1 MAILNQIRQRSLFL
15 ILVIAMALFSFVLAD
30 VIRNASGSS
39 LPDQNIIATI
49 NGIEMEREDFMKKVE
64 NLERQNRGSGT
75 NVQSM
80 NTIWDIELRKSVL
93 ASEFDKLGITVER
106 DLMRDLLK
114 NNLLSFDEFKDSQGE
129 FDQRK
134 LNEFI
139 SNLKEISPETMDLQ
153 GAQVNYESWNNYESN
168 IASSGLEKI
177 YFDLIRSAINSTV
190 FEGKTQ
196 YNYENDNVDLKYIK
210 IPFSTIADSLVKVTK
225 SDVKKYMK
233 KNENDYQVKASRNL
247 IYVKFQENPSK
258 YDEKQIENQLTEL
271 LNDREEFDFES
282 KTNKKIL
289 GFKNTRDNEEFL
301 NLNSAIKLYDSY
313 VFENSFS
320 KEMAPIIY
328 SLNKGEV
335 YGPYKEG
342 EFIKITKLVDTKRI
356 PDSVKVRHILI
367 PYSGSLR
374 SDPNETTTEEQAK
387 KTADSIYRIVLRRP
401 SKFKSLLSLSSDVAS
416 NENDGEI
423 EFSYIDGFAPE
434 FRDFS
439 FENRVGKISV
449 VETDFGFHII
459 EILSQS
465 KRKNAVKVANLGLKV
480 EASERTIDSIFNIT
494 SKFEIATEKS
504 NFRDVA
510 SEFNYKVNPVNNI
523 RELNENI
530 PGVGSQRAIVR
541 WAYNP
546 DTNLDDIRRFNLQNG
561 GYLVAMLTSI
571 NPEGLMSIDKASITA
586 IPKIRNE
593 KKAKMIM
600 DKIKGRSLD
609 DISSSQNQ
617 TIQTALAVN
626 MKNPVLS
633 GTGNEP
639 NVVGY
644 AFGID
649 EGVTSKG
656 IIGNNGVF
664 YVKVDRIKYA
674 NVMSNY
680 QNYTNFLNSIT
691 LGSYNSK
698 VYEALLE
705 SAEIEDNR
713 HLFY

>member
-80 NTIWDIELRKSVL
+80 NTVWDIELRKSVL

-177 YFDLIRSAINSTV
+177 YFYLIRSAINSTV

-387 KTADSIYRIVLRRP
+387 KRADSIYRIVLRRP

>member
-80 NTIWDIELRKSVL
+80 NTVWDIELRKSVL

-387 KTADSIYRIVLRRP
+387 KRADSIYRIVLRRP

-504 NFRDVA
+504 NFKDVA
-510 SEFNYKVNPVNNI
+510 SEFNYKINPVNNI

>member
-30 VIRNASGSS
+30 VIRNGSGFS
-39 LPDQNIIATI
+39 LPDQNVIATI
-49 NGIEMEREDFMKKVE
+49 NGIEMEREDFMRKVE

-80 NTIWDIELRKSVL
+80 NTIWDVELRKLVL
-93 ASEFDKLGITVER
+93 ASEYDKLGITVER
-106 DLMRDLLK
+106 DLMRDILK

-153 GAQVNYESWNNYESN
+153 GAQINYESWTNYESTL
-168 IASSGLEKI
+168 ASSGLEKI
-177 YFDLIRSAINSTV
+177 YFDLIRSGINSTV

-196 YNYENDNVDLKYIK
+196 YNYENDNIDLKYVK
-210 IPFSTIADSLVKVTK
+210 IPFSTIPDSLVKVTK
-225 SDVKKYMK
+225 SDVKKYMQ
-233 KNENDYQVKASRNL
+233 KNENDYKVKASRNL
-247 IYVKFQENPSK
+247 IYVRFEENPSK
-258 YDEKQIENQLTEL
+258 YDERELETQLTDL
-271 LNDREEFDFES
+271 VNDREEFDFET

-289 GFKNTRDNEEFL
+289 GFKNTQDNEEFL

-320 KEMAPIIY
+320 KQMASIIY
-328 SLNKGEV
+328 SLNKGELH
-335 YGPYKEG
+335 GPYKEG
-342 EFIKITKLVDTKRI
+342 EFIKITKLLDSKKI

-374 SDPNETTTEEQAK
+374 SDPNETRTKEQAK
-387 KTADSIYRIVLRRP
+387 KKADSIYRIVLRRP
-401 SKFKSLLSLSSDVAS
+401 SKFKSLLSLSSDIAS

-423 EFSYIDGFAPE
+423 EFSYVDGFAPE
-434 FRDFS
+434 FKDFS
-439 FENRVGKISV
+439 FQNRVGKISV

-465 KRKNAVKVANLGLKV
+465 KRKKAVKVANLALKL
-480 EASERTIDSIFNIT
+480 EASERTIDSVFNVT
-494 SKFEIATEKS
+494 SKFEIALEKS

-510 SEFNYKVNPVNNI
+510 NEFNYKVNPVNNI

-546 DTNLDDIRRFNLQNG
+546 DTNLDDVRKFNLQNG

-586 IPKIRNE
+586 IAKIRNE

-600 DKIKGRSLD
+600 DKIKGKSLE

-649 EGVTSKG
+649 EGKTSKG
-656 IIGNNGVF
+656 IAGNNGVF
-664 YVKVDRIKYA
+664 YVKVDRVKYA
-674 NVMSNY
+674 NVMSSY
-680 QNYTNFLNSIT
+680 QNYTNLLNSIV

-705 SAEIEDNR
+705 SSEIEDNR
-713 HLFY
+713 SLFY

>member
-15 ILVIAMALFSFVLAD
+15 IVVIAMALFSFVLAD
-30 VIRNASGSS
+30 VIRNSSGFS
-39 LPDQNIIATI
+39 LPDQNVIATV
-49 NGIEMEREDFMKKVE
+49 NGIDMEREDFMRKVE
-64 NLERQNRGSGT
+64 NLERQNRSSRT

-80 NTIWDIELRKSVL
+80 NTIWDVELKKLIL

-153 GAQVNYESWNNYESN
+153 GTQINYESWNNYEATL
-168 IASSGLEKI
+168 ASSGLEKI
-177 YFDLIRSAINSTV
+177 YFDLIRSGINSTV

-196 YNYENDNVDLKYIK
+196 YNYENDNIDLKYIK
-210 IPFSTIADSLVKVTK
+210 IPFSTIPDSLVKVTK

-374 SDPNETTTEEQAK
+374 SDPNETRTKEQAK
-387 KTADSIYRIVLRRP
+387 KKADSIYRIVVRRP
-401 SKFKSLLSLSSDVAS
+401 SKFKSLLSLSSDKAS

-434 FRDFS
+434 FKDFS
-439 FENRVGKISV
+439 FLNRVGKISV

-571 NPEGLMSIDKASITA
+571 NPEGLMSIDKASVTA

-593 KKAKMIM
+593 KKANMIM
-600 DKIKGRSLD
+600 DKIKGGSLD

-680 QNYTNFLNSIT
+680 QNYMNFLNSIT

>member
-30 VIRNASGSS
+30 VIRNGSGFS
-39 LPDQNIIATI
+39 LPDQNVIATI
-49 NGIEMEREDFMKKVE
+49 NGIEMEREDFMRKVE

-80 NTIWDIELRKSVL
+80 NTIWDVELRKLVL
-93 ASEFDKLGITVER
+93 ASEYDKLGITVER
-106 DLMRDLLK
+106 DLMRDILK

-153 GAQVNYESWNNYESN
+153 GAQINYESWTNYESTL
-168 IASSGLEKI
+168 ASSGLEKI
-177 YFDLIRSAINSTV
+177 YFDLIRSGINSTV

-196 YNYENDNVDLKYIK
+196 YNYENDNIDLKYVK
-210 IPFSTIADSLVKVTK
+210 IPFSTIPDSLVKVTK
-225 SDVKKYMK
+225 SDVKKYMQ
-233 KNENDYQVKASRNL
+233 KNENDYKVKASRNL
-247 IYVKFQENPSK
+247 IYVRFEENPSK
-258 YDEKQIENQLTEL
+258 YDERELETQLTDL
-271 LNDREEFDFES
+271 VNDREEFDFET

-289 GFKNTRDNEEFL
+289 GFKNTQDNEEFL

-320 KEMAPIIY
+320 KQMASIIY
-328 SLNKGEV
+328 SLNKGELH
-335 YGPYKEG
+335 GPYKEG
-342 EFIKITKLVDTKRI
+342 EFIKITKLLDSKKI

-374 SDPNETTTEEQAK
+374 SDPNETRTKEQAK
-387 KTADSIYRIVLRRP
+387 KKADSIYRIVLRRP
-401 SKFKSLLSLSSDVAS
+401 SKFKSLLSLSSDIAS

-423 EFSYIDGFAPE
+423 EFSYVDGFAPE
-434 FRDFS
+434 FKDFS
-439 FENRVGKISV
+439 FQNRVGKISV

-465 KRKNAVKVANLGLKV
+465 KKKKAVKVANLALKL
-480 EASERTIDSIFNIT
+480 EASERTIDSVFNVT
-494 SKFEIATEKS
+494 SKFEIALEKS

-510 SEFNYKVNPVNNI
+510 NEFNYKVNPVNNI

-546 DTNLDDIRRFNLQNG
+546 DTNLDDVRKFNLQNG

-586 IPKIRNE
+586 IAKIRNE

-600 DKIKGRSLD
+600 DKIKGKSLE

-649 EGVTSKG
+649 EGKTSKG
-656 IIGNNGVF
+656 IAGNNGVF
-664 YVKVDRIKYA
+664 YIKVDRVKYA
-674 NVMSNY
+674 NVMNSY
-680 QNYTNFLNSIT
+680 QNYTNLLNSIV

-705 SAEIEDNR
+705 SSEIEDNR
-713 HLFY
+713 SLFY

>member
-39 LPDQNIIATI
+39 LPDQNVIATI

-80 NTIWDIELRKSVL
+80 NTVWDIELRKSVL

-210 IPFSTIADSLVKVTK
+210 IPFSTIPDSLVKVTK

>member
-39 LPDQNIIATI
+39 LPDQNVIATI

-80 NTIWDIELRKSVL
+80 NTVWDIELRKSVL

-210 IPFSTIADSLVKVTK
+210 IPFSTIPDSLVKVTK

-282 KTNKKIL
+282 KMNKKIL

>member
-80 NTIWDIELRKSVL
+80 NTVWDIELRKSVL

-387 KTADSIYRIVLRRP
+387 KRADSIYRIVLRRP

-465 KRKNAVKVANLGLKV
+465 KRKNAVKVANLGLKI

-571 NPEGLMSIDKASITA
+571 NPEGLMSIDKASVTA

>member
-1 MAILNQIRQRSLFL
+1 
-15 ILVIAMALFSFVLAD
+15 
-30 VIRNASGSS
+30 
-39 LPDQNIIATI
+39 
-49 NGIEMEREDFMKKVE
+49 MKPQQKS
-64 NLERQNRGSGT
+64 R
-75 NVQSM
+75 
-80 NTIWDIELRKSVL
+80 LRK
-93 ASEFDKLGITVER
+93 R
-106 DLMRDLLK
+106 
-114 NNLLSFDEFKDSQGE
+114 
-129 FDQRK
+129 
-134 LNEFI
+134 
-139 SNLKEISPETMDLQ
+139 
-153 GAQVNYESWNNYESN
+153 
-168 IASSGLEKI
+168 
-177 YFDLIRSAINSTV
+177 
-190 FEGKTQ
+190 
-196 YNYENDNVDLKYIK
+196 
-210 IPFSTIADSLVKVTK
+210 
-225 SDVKKYMK
+225 
-233 KNENDYQVKASRNL
+233 
-247 IYVKFQENPSK
+247 
-258 YDEKQIENQLTEL
+258 
-271 LNDREEFDFES
+271 
-282 KTNKKIL
+282 
-289 GFKNTRDNEEFL
+289 
-301 NLNSAIKLYDSY
+301 
-313 VFENSFS
+313 
-320 KEMAPIIY
+320 
-328 SLNKGEV
+328 
-335 YGPYKEG
+335 
-342 EFIKITKLVDTKRI
+342 
-356 PDSVKVRHILI
+356 
-367 PYSGSLR
+367 
-374 SDPNETTTEEQAK
+374 
-387 KTADSIYRIVLRRP
+387 ADSIYRIVLRRP

-434 FRDFS
+434 FRDCS

-465 KRKNAVKVANLGLKV
+465 KRKNAVKVANLGLKI

-617 TIQTALAVN
+617 TIQTALVVN

-639 NVVGY
+639 NVVGH
-644 AFGID
+644 AF
-649 EGVTSKG
+649 E
-656 IIGNNGVF
+656 
-664 YVKVDRIKYA
+664 
-674 NVMSNY
+674 
-680 QNYTNFLNSIT
+680 
-691 LGSYNSK
+691 
-698 VYEALLE
+698 
-705 SAEIEDNR
+705 
-713 HLFY
+713 

>member
-30 VIRNASGSS
+30 VIRNSSGSS
-39 LPDQNIIATI
+39 LPDQNVIATI

-64 NLERQNRGSGT
+64 NLERQNKGSGT

-177 YFDLIRSAINSTV
+177 YFYLIRSAINSTV
-190 FEGKTQ
+190 FEGKTK

-210 IPFSTIADSLVKVTK
+210 IPFSTIPDSLVKVTK

-233 KNENDYQVKASRNL
+233 KNENDYEVKASRNL

-335 YGPYKEG
+335 YGPYKER

-387 KTADSIYRIVLRRP
+387 KRADSIYRIVLRRP

-465 KRKNAVKVANLGLKV
+465 KRKKAVKVANLGLKV

-680 QNYTNFLNSIT
+680 QNYMNLLNSIT

>member
-1 MAILNQIRQRSLFL
+1 
-15 ILVIAMALFSFVLAD
+15 MALFSFVLAD
-30 VIRNASGSS
+30 VIRNSSGSS
-39 LPDQNIIATI
+39 LPDQNVVATI

-64 NLERQNRGSGT
+64 NLERQNRSSGT

-80 NTIWDIELRKSVL
+80 NTIWDIELRKFVL

-168 IASSGLEKI
+168 VASSGLEKI

-196 YNYENDNVDLKYIK
+196 YNYENDNVDLKYVN
-210 IPFSTIADSLVKVTK
+210 IPFSTIPDSLVKVTK

-233 KNENDYQVKASRNL
+233 QNENDYQVKASRDL
-247 IYVKFQENPSK
+247 IYVKFEETPSK
-258 YDEKQIENQLTEL
+258 FDEKQIENQLIEL

-282 KTNKKIL
+282 KTNKKVL

-320 KEMAPIIY
+320 KEMASIIY
-328 SLNKGEV
+328 SLNKGDV

-342 EFIKITKLVDTKRI
+342 EFIKITKLVDTRRI

-374 SDPNETTTEEQAK
+374 SDPNETRTEEQAK
-387 KTADSIYRIVLRRP
+387 KTADSIYRILLSRP

-416 NENDGEI
+416 NENEGEI

-465 KRKNAVKVANLGLKV
+465 KRKKAVKVANLGLKV

-510 SEFNYKVNPVNNI
+510 SEFNYKLNPVNNI

-530 PGVGSQRAIVR
+530 PGVGPQRAIVR

-586 IPKIRNE
+586 ISKIRNQ
-593 KKAKMIM
+593 KKAKIIM
-600 DKIKGRSLD
+600 DKIKGKSLE
-609 DISSSQNQ
+609 DISSSENQ
-617 TIQTALAVN
+617 TIQTALSVN

-639 NVVGY
+639 NVVGH
-644 AFGID
+644 AFGTD
-649 EGVTSKG
+649 EGETSNG
-656 IIGNNGVF
+656 IIGNKGVF
-664 YVKVDRIKYA
+664 YIKVDKIRYA

-680 QNYTNFLNSIT
+680 QNYINFLNSIT
-691 LGSYNSK
+691 LGSYSSK

>member
-80 NTIWDIELRKSVL
+80 NTVWDIELRKSVL

-177 YFDLIRSAINSTV
+177 YFDLIRSGINSTV

-196 YNYENDNVDLKYIK
+196 YNYENDNIDLKYIK

-387 KTADSIYRIVLRRP
+387 KRADSIYRIVLRRP

-465 KRKNAVKVANLGLKV
+465 KRKNAVKVANLGLKI

-600 DKIKGRSLD
+600 DKIKGRSID

>member
-1 MAILNQIRQRSLFL
+1 
-15 ILVIAMALFSFVLAD
+15 MALFSFVLAD
-30 VIRNASGSS
+30 VIRNSSGSS
-39 LPDQNIIATI
+39 LPDQNVVATI

-64 NLERQNRGSGT
+64 NLERQNRSSGT

-80 NTIWDIELRKSVL
+80 NTIWDIELRKFVL

-168 IASSGLEKI
+168 VASSGLEKI

-196 YNYENDNVDLKYIK
+196 YNYENDNIDLKYVN
-210 IPFSTIADSLVKVTK
+210 IPFSTIPDSLVKVTK

-233 KNENDYQVKASRNL
+233 QNENDYQVKASRDL
-247 IYVKFQENPSK
+247 IYVKFEETPSK
-258 YDEKQIENQLTEL
+258 FDEKQIENQLIEL

-282 KTNKKIL
+282 KTNKKVL

-320 KEMAPIIY
+320 KEMASIIY
-328 SLNKGEV
+328 SLNKGDV

-342 EFIKITKLVDTKRI
+342 EFIKITKLVDTRRI

-374 SDPNETTTEEQAK
+374 SDPNETRTEEQAK
-387 KTADSIYRIVLRRP
+387 KTADSIYRILLSRP

-416 NENDGEI
+416 NENEGEI

-465 KRKNAVKVANLGLKV
+465 KRKKAVKVANLGLKV

-510 SEFNYKVNPVNNI
+510 SEFNYKLNPVNNI

-530 PGVGSQRAIVR
+530 PGVGPQRAIVR

-586 IPKIRNE
+586 ISKIRNQ
-593 KKAKMIM
+593 KKAKIIM
-600 DKIKGRSLD
+600 DKIKGKSLE
-609 DISSSQNQ
+609 DISSSENQ
-617 TIQTALAVN
+617 TIQTALSVN

-639 NVVGY
+639 NVVGH
-644 AFGID
+644 AFGTD
-649 EGVTSKG
+649 EGETSNG
-656 IIGNNGVF
+656 IIGNKGVF
-664 YVKVDRIKYA
+664 YIKVDKIRYA

-680 QNYTNFLNSIT
+680 QNYINFLNSIT
-691 LGSYNSK
+691 LGSYSSK

>member
-39 LPDQNIIATI
+39 LPDQNIVATI

-80 NTIWDIELRKSVL
+80 NTVWDIELRKSVL

-177 YFDLIRSAINSTV
+177 YFDLIKSAINSTV

-225 SDVKKYMK
+225 SDVTKYMK

-387 KTADSIYRIVLRRP
+387 KRADSIYRIVLRRP

-571 NPEGLMSIDKASITA
+571 NPEGLMSIDKASVTA

-664 YVKVDRIKYA
+664 YIKVDRIKYA

>member
-30 VIRNASGSS
+30 VIRNSSGSS
-39 LPDQNIIATI
+39 LPDQNVVATI

-64 NLERQNRGSGT
+64 NLERQNRSSGT

-80 NTIWDIELRKSVL
+80 NTIWDIELRKFVL

-168 IASSGLEKI
+168 VASSGLEKI

-196 YNYENDNVDLKYIK
+196 YNYENDNIDLKYVN
-210 IPFSTIADSLVKVTK
+210 IPFSTIPDSLVKVTK

-233 KNENDYQVKASRNL
+233 QNENDYQVKASRDL
-247 IYVKFQENPSK
+247 IYVKFEETPSK
-258 YDEKQIENQLTEL
+258 FDEKQIENQLIEL

-282 KTNKKIL
+282 KTNKKVL

-320 KEMAPIIY
+320 KEMASIIY
-328 SLNKGEV
+328 SLNKGDV

-342 EFIKITKLVDTKRI
+342 EFIKITKLVDTRRI

-374 SDPNETTTEEQAK
+374 SDPNETRTEEQAK
-387 KTADSIYRIVLRRP
+387 KTADSIYRILLSRP

-416 NENDGEI
+416 NENEGEI

-465 KRKNAVKVANLGLKV
+465 KRKKAVKVANLGLKV

-510 SEFNYKVNPVNNI
+510 SEFNYKLNPVNNI

-530 PGVGSQRAIVR
+530 PGVGPQRAIVR

-586 IPKIRNE
+586 ISKIRNQ
-593 KKAKMIM
+593 KKAKIIM
-600 DKIKGRSLD
+600 DKIKGKSLE
-609 DISSSQNQ
+609 DISSSENQ
-617 TIQTALAVN
+617 TIQTALSVN

-639 NVVGY
+639 NVVGH
-644 AFGID
+644 AFGTD
-649 EGVTSKG
+649 EGETSNG
-656 IIGNNGVF
+656 IIGNKGVF
-664 YVKVDRIKYA
+664 YIKVDKIRYA

-680 QNYTNFLNSIT
+680 QNYINFLNSIT
-691 LGSYNSK
+691 LGSYSSK

>member
-80 NTIWDIELRKSVL
+80 NTVWDIELRKSVL

-387 KTADSIYRIVLRRP
+387 KRADSIYRIVLRRP

-439 FENRVGKISV
+439 FES
-449 VETDFGFHII
+449 
-459 EILSQS
+459 SM
-465 KRKNAVKVANLGLKV
+465 AN
-480 EASERTIDSIFNIT
+480 F
-494 SKFEIATEKS
+494 
-504 NFRDVA
+504 
-510 SEFNYKVNPVNNI
+510 
-523 RELNENI
+523 
-530 PGVGSQRAIVR
+530 
-541 WAYNP
+541 
-546 DTNLDDIRRFNLQNG
+546 
-561 GYLVAMLTSI
+561 
-571 NPEGLMSIDKASITA
+571 
-586 IPKIRNE
+586 
-593 KKAKMIM
+593 
-600 DKIKGRSLD
+600 
-609 DISSSQNQ
+609 
-617 TIQTALAVN
+617 
-626 MKNPVLS
+626 
-633 GTGNEP
+633 
-639 NVVGY
+639 
-644 AFGID
+644 
-649 EGVTSKG
+649 
-656 IIGNNGVF
+656 
-664 YVKVDRIKYA
+664 
-674 NVMSNY
+674 
-680 QNYTNFLNSIT
+680 
-691 LGSYNSK
+691 
-698 VYEALLE
+698 
-705 SAEIEDNR
+705 
-713 HLFY
+713 

>member
-39 LPDQNIIATI
+39 LPDQNVVATI

-80 NTIWDIELRKSVL
+80 NTVWDIELRKSVL

-387 KTADSIYRIVLRRP
+387 KRADSIYRIVLRRP

-480 EASERTIDSIFNIT
+480 EASERTIDSIFNVT

>member
-1 MAILNQIRQRSLFL
+1 
-15 ILVIAMALFSFVLAD
+15 MALFSFVLAD

-80 NTIWDIELRKSVL
+80 NTVWDIELRKSVL

-387 KTADSIYRIVLRRP
+387 KRADSIYRIVLRRP

-480 EASERTIDSIFNIT
+480 EASERTIDSIFNVT

>member
-1 MAILNQIRQRSLFL
+1 
-15 ILVIAMALFSFVLAD
+15 
-30 VIRNASGSS
+30 
-39 LPDQNIIATI
+39 
-49 NGIEMEREDFMKKVE
+49 
-64 NLERQNRGSGT
+64 
-75 NVQSM
+75 
-80 NTIWDIELRKSVL
+80 
-93 ASEFDKLGITVER
+93 
-106 DLMRDLLK
+106 
-114 NNLLSFDEFKDSQGE
+114 
-129 FDQRK
+129 
-134 LNEFI
+134 
-139 SNLKEISPETMDLQ
+139 
-153 GAQVNYESWNNYESN
+153 
-168 IASSGLEKI
+168 
-177 YFDLIRSAINSTV
+177 
-190 FEGKTQ
+190 
-196 YNYENDNVDLKYIK
+196 
-210 IPFSTIADSLVKVTK
+210 
-225 SDVKKYMK
+225 
-233 KNENDYQVKASRNL
+233 
-247 IYVKFQENPSK
+247 
-258 YDEKQIENQLTEL
+258 
-271 LNDREEFDFES
+271 
-282 KTNKKIL
+282 
-289 GFKNTRDNEEFL
+289 
-301 NLNSAIKLYDSY
+301 
-313 VFENSFS
+313 
-320 KEMAPIIY
+320 MAPIIY

-387 KTADSIYRIVLRRP
+387 KRADSIYRIVLRRP

-480 EASERTIDSIFNIT
+480 EASERTIDSIFNVT

-600 DKIKGRSLD
+600 DKIKGGSLD

>member
-30 VIRNASGSS
+30 VIRNGSGFS
-39 LPDQNIIATI
+39 LPDQNVIATI
-49 NGIEMEREDFMKKVE
+49 NGIEMEREDFMRKVE

-80 NTIWDIELRKSVL
+80 NTIWDVELRKLVL
-93 ASEFDKLGITVER
+93 ASEYDKLGITVER
-106 DLMRDLLK
+106 DLMRDILK

-153 GAQVNYESWNNYESN
+153 GAQINYESWTNYESTL
-168 IASSGLEKI
+168 ASSGLEKI
-177 YFDLIRSAINSTV
+177 YFDLIRSGINSTV

-196 YNYENDNVDLKYIK
+196 YNYENDNIDLKYVK
-210 IPFSTIADSLVKVTK
+210 IPFSTIPDSLVKVTK
-225 SDVKKYMK
+225 SDVKKYMQ
-233 KNENDYQVKASRNL
+233 KNENDYKVKASRNL
-247 IYVKFQENPSK
+247 IYVKFEENPSK
-258 YDEKQIENQLTEL
+258 YDERQLETQLTEL
-271 LNDREEFDFES
+271 VIDREEFDFET

-289 GFKNTRDNEEFL
+289 GFKNTQDNEEFL

-320 KEMAPIIY
+320 KQMASIIY
-328 SLNKGEV
+328 SLNKGELH
-335 YGPYKEG
+335 GPYKEG
-342 EFIKITKLVDTKRI
+342 EFIKITKLLDSKKI

-374 SDPNETTTEEQAK
+374 SDPNETRTKEQAK
-387 KTADSIYRIVLRRP
+387 IKADSIYRIVLRRP
-401 SKFKSLLSLSSDVAS
+401 SKFKSLLSLSSDKAS

-423 EFSYIDGFAPE
+423 EFSYVDGFAPE
-434 FRDFS
+434 FKDFS
-439 FENRVGKISV
+439 FQNRVGKISV

-465 KRKNAVKVANLGLKV
+465 KKKKAVKVANLALKL
-480 EASERTIDSIFNIT
+480 EASERTIDSVFNVT
-494 SKFEIATEKS
+494 SKFEIALEKS

-530 PGVGSQRAIVR
+530 PGVGSQRTIVR

-546 DTNLDDIRRFNLQNG
+546 DTNLDDVRRFNLQNG

-586 IPKIRNE
+586 IAKIRNE
-593 KKAKMIM
+593 KKGKMII
-600 DKIKGRSLD
+600 DKIKGKSLE

-649 EGVTSKG
+649 EGKTSKG
-656 IIGNNGVF
+656 IAGNNGVF
-664 YVKVDRIKYA
+664 YVKVDRVKYA
-674 NVMSNY
+674 NVMSSY
-680 QNYTNFLNSIT
+680 QNYTNLLNSII

-705 SAEIEDNR
+705 SSEIEDNR
-713 HLFY
+713 SLFY

>member
-39 LPDQNIIATI
+39 LPDQNVIATI

-80 NTIWDIELRKSVL
+80 NTVWDIELRKSVL

-210 IPFSTIADSLVKVTK
+210 IPFSTIPDSLVKVTK

-335 YGPYKEG
+335 YGPYKER

>member
-80 NTIWDIELRKSVL
+80 NTVWDIELRKSVL

-387 KTADSIYRIVLRRP
+387 KRADSIYRIVLRRP

-480 EASERTIDSIFNIT
+480 EASERTIDSIFNVT

-705 SAEIEDNR
+705 SAKIEDNR

>member
-30 VIRNASGSS
+30 VIRNGSGFS
-39 LPDQNIIATI
+39 LPDQNVIATI
-49 NGIEMEREDFMKKVE
+49 NGIEMEREDFMRKVE

-80 NTIWDIELRKSVL
+80 NTIWDVELRKLVL
-93 ASEFDKLGITVER
+93 ASEYDKLGITVER
-106 DLMRDLLK
+106 DLMRDILK

-153 GAQVNYESWNNYESN
+153 GAQINYESWTNYESTL
-168 IASSGLEKI
+168 ASSGLEKI
-177 YFDLIRSAINSTV
+177 YFDLIRSGINSTV

-196 YNYENDNVDLKYIK
+196 YNYENDNIDLKYVK
-210 IPFSTIADSLVKVTK
+210 IPFSTIPDSLVKVTK
-225 SDVKKYMK
+225 SDVKKYMQ
-233 KNENDYQVKASRNL
+233 KNENDYKVKASRNL
-247 IYVKFQENPSK
+247 IYVRFEENPSK
-258 YDEKQIENQLTEL
+258 YDERELETQLTDL
-271 LNDREEFDFES
+271 VNDREEFDFET

-289 GFKNTRDNEEFL
+289 GFKNTQDNEEFL

-320 KEMAPIIY
+320 KQMASIIY
-328 SLNKGEV
+328 SLNKGELH
-335 YGPYKEG
+335 GPYKEG
-342 EFIKITKLVDTKRI
+342 EFIKITKLLDSKKI

-374 SDPNETTTEEQAK
+374 SDPNETRTKEQAK
-387 KTADSIYRIVLRRP
+387 KKADSIYRIVLRRP
-401 SKFKSLLSLSSDVAS
+401 SKFKSLLSLSSDIAS

-423 EFSYIDGFAPE
+423 EFSYVDGFAPE
-434 FRDFS
+434 FKDFS
-439 FENRVGKISV
+439 FQNRVGKISV

-465 KRKNAVKVANLGLKV
+465 KRKKAVKVANLALKL
-480 EASERTIDSIFNIT
+480 EASERTIDSVFNVT
-494 SKFEIATEKS
+494 SKFEIALEKS

-510 SEFNYKVNPVNNI
+510 NEFNYKVNPVNNI

-546 DTNLDDIRRFNLQNG
+546 DTNLDDVRKFNLQNG

-586 IPKIRNE
+586 IAKIRNE

-600 DKIKGRSLD
+600 DKIKGKSLE

-649 EGVTSKG
+649 EGKTSKG
-656 IIGNNGVF
+656 IAGNNGVF
-664 YVKVDRIKYA
+664 YIKVDRVKYA
-674 NVMSNY
+674 NVMNSY
-680 QNYTNFLNSIT
+680 QNYTNLLNSIV

-705 SAEIEDNR
+705 SSEIEDNR
-713 HLFY
+713 SLFY

>member
-30 VIRNASGSS
+30 VIRNSSGSS
-39 LPDQNIIATI
+39 LPDQNVVATI

-64 NLERQNRGSGT
+64 NLERQNRSSGT

-80 NTIWDIELRKSVL
+80 NTIWDIELRKFVL

-168 IASSGLEKI
+168 VASSGLEKI

-196 YNYENDNVDLKYIK
+196 YNYENDNVDLKYVN
-210 IPFSTIADSLVKVTK
+210 IPFSTIPDSLVKVTK

-233 KNENDYQVKASRNL
+233 QNENDYQVKASRDL
-247 IYVKFQENPSK
+247 IYVKFEETPSK
-258 YDEKQIENQLTEL
+258 FDEKQIENQLIEL

-282 KTNKKIL
+282 KTNKKVL

-320 KEMAPIIY
+320 KEMASIVY
-328 SLNKGEV
+328 SLNKGDV

-342 EFIKITKLVDTKRI
+342 EFIKITKLVDTRRI

-374 SDPNETTTEEQAK
+374 SDPNETRTEEQAK
-387 KTADSIYRIVLRRP
+387 KRADSIYRILLSRP

-416 NENDGEI
+416 NENEGEI

-465 KRKNAVKVANLGLKV
+465 KRKKAVKVANLGLKV

-510 SEFNYKVNPVNNI
+510 SEFNYKLNPVNNI

-530 PGVGSQRAIVR
+530 PGVGPQRAIVR

-586 IPKIRNE
+586 ISKIRNQ
-593 KKAKMIM
+593 KKAKIIM
-600 DKIKGRSLD
+600 DKIKGKSLE
-609 DISSSQNQ
+609 DISSSENQ
-617 TIQTALAVN
+617 TIQTALSVN

-639 NVVGY
+639 NVVGH
-644 AFGID
+644 AFGTD
-649 EGVTSKG
+649 EGETSNG
-656 IIGNNGVF
+656 IIGNKGVF
-664 YVKVDRIKYA
+664 YIKVDKIRYA

-680 QNYTNFLNSIT
+680 QNYTRSL
-691 LGSYNSK
+691 
-698 VYEALLE
+698 
-705 SAEIEDNR
+705 
-713 HLFY
+713 

>member
-1 MAILNQIRQRSLFL
+1 MAILNKIRERSLFL
-15 ILVIAMALFSFVLAD
+15 ILVIAMALFSFVFAD
-30 VIRNASGSS
+30 VINKGGGFSPA
-39 LPDQNIIATI
+39 DQNVIATV
-49 NGIEMEREDFMKKVE
+49 NGIEMEREDFMRKVE
-64 NLERQNRGSGT
+64 NLERQNRST
-75 NVQSM
+75 RSNVQSM
-80 NTIWDIELRKSVL
+80 NSIWDVELRRL
-93 ASEFDKLGITVER
+93 ILTSEIDKLGITVEKAM
-106 DLMRDLLK
+106 MRELLQ
-114 NNLLSFDEFKDSQGE
+114 NNLLSFDEFTNSNGE

-139 SNLKEISPETMDLQ
+139 SNLKEISPESMDLQ
-153 GAQVNYESWNNYESN
+153 GAQVNYESWNNYEET

-196 YNYENDNVDLKYIK
+196 HSYENDNIDLKYVN
-210 IPFSTIADSLVKVTK
+210 IPYSTIPDSLVKVTS
-225 SDVKKYMK
+225 SDVKKYMQ
-233 KNENDYQVKASRNL
+233 KNKVDFEVKASRDL
-247 IYVKFQENPSK
+247 IYVKFEEKPSDF
-258 YDEKQIENQLTEL
+258 DEKEIENQILEL

-289 GFKNTRDNEEFL
+289 GFKNTNDNEEFL
-301 NLNSAIKLYDSY
+301 NINSAIKFYDSY

-320 KEMAPIIY
+320 KEMAPIVY
-328 SLNKGEV
+328 SLKKGDV
-335 YGPYKEG
+335 HGPYREG
-342 EFIKITKLVDTKRI
+342 DFIKMTKLVDSKRI

-374 SDPNETTTEEQAK
+374 SDPNESRSKEQARN
-387 KTADSIYRIVLRRP
+387 TADSIYKIVQRNP
-401 SKFKSLLSLSSDVAS
+401 SKFKSLLSLSSDKAS

-434 FRDFS
+434 FKDFS
-439 FENRVGKISV
+439 FQNRAGKISV

-465 KRKNAVKVANLGLKV
+465 KRKKAVKVANLALKI
-480 EASERTIDSIFNIT
+480 ESSERTIDSVFNAT
-494 SKFEIATEKS
+494 SKFEIAVENS

-510 SEFNYKVNPVNNI
+510 NEMNYRINPVNNI

-530 PGVGSQRAIVR
+530 PGVGPQRAVVR
-541 WAYNP
+541 WAYSSE
-546 DTNLDDIRRFNLQNG
+546 TNLNDVRRFNLQDG

-571 NPEGLMSIDKASITA
+571 NQEGLMSINKASTIA
-586 IPKIRNE
+586 IPKIRKE
-593 KKAKMIM
+593 KKAKMII
-600 DKIKGRSLD
+600 DKTKGKSLE
-609 DISSSQNQ
+609 DISSNQNQ

-639 NVVGY
+639 SVVGY
-644 AFGID
+644 AFGIG
-649 EGVTSKG
+649 EGKTSEG
-656 IIGNNGVF
+656 ITGNNGVF
-664 YVKVDRIKYA
+664 YVYVEKIKYA
-674 NVMSNY
+674 NILSSY
-680 QNYTNFLNSIT
+680 QNYANILNSIT
-691 LGSYNSK
+691 IGSYNAK

-713 HLFY
+713 SLFY

>member
-80 NTIWDIELRKSVL
+80 NTVWDIELRKSVL

-210 IPFSTIADSLVKVTK
+210 IPFSTIPDSLVKVTK

-233 KNENDYQVKASRNL
+233 KNENDYEVKASRNL

-335 YGPYKEG
+335 YGPYKER

-387 KTADSIYRIVLRRP
+387 KRADSIYRIVLRRP

-465 KRKNAVKVANLGLKV
+465 KRKKAVKVANLGLKV

>member
-1 MAILNQIRQRSLFL
+1 
-15 ILVIAMALFSFVLAD
+15 MALFSFVLAD
-30 VIRNASGSS
+30 VIRNSSGSS
-39 LPDQNIIATI
+39 LPDQNVVATI

-64 NLERQNRGSGT
+64 NLERQNRSSGT

-80 NTIWDIELRKSVL
+80 NTIWDIELRKFVL

-168 IASSGLEKI
+168 VASSGLEKI

-196 YNYENDNVDLKYIK
+196 YNYENDNVDLKYVN
-210 IPFSTIADSLVKVTK
+210 IPFSTIPDSLVKVTK

-233 KNENDYQVKASRNL
+233 QNENDYQVKASRDL
-247 IYVKFQENPSK
+247 IYVKFEETPSK
-258 YDEKQIENQLTEL
+258 FDEKQIENQLIEL

-282 KTNKKIL
+282 KTNKKVL

-320 KEMAPIIY
+320 KEMASIVY
-328 SLNKGEV
+328 SLNKGDV

-342 EFIKITKLVDTKRI
+342 EFIKITKLVDTRRI

-374 SDPNETTTEEQAK
+374 SDPNETRTEEQAK
-387 KTADSIYRIVLRRP
+387 KTADSIYRILLSRP

-416 NENDGEI
+416 NENEGEI

-465 KRKNAVKVANLGLKV
+465 KRKKAVKVANLGLKV

-510 SEFNYKVNPVNNI
+510 SEFNYKLNPVNNI

-530 PGVGSQRAIVR
+530 PGVGPQRAIVR

-586 IPKIRNE
+586 ISKIRNQ
-593 KKAKMIM
+593 KKAKIIM
-600 DKIKGRSLD
+600 DKIKGKSLE
-609 DISSSQNQ
+609 DISSSENQ
-617 TIQTALAVN
+617 TIQTALSVN

-639 NVVGY
+639 NVVGH
-644 AFGID
+644 AFGTD
-649 EGVTSKG
+649 EGETSNG
-656 IIGNNGVF
+656 IIGNKGVF
-664 YVKVDRIKYA
+664 YIKVDKIRYA

-680 QNYTNFLNSIT
+680 QNYINFLNSIT
-691 LGSYNSK
+691 LGSYSSK